1 MPWSFTVKPYIEVPT
16 LIVRKEGATKEP
28 DFVVLESVLELRVND
43 DFLAAFVCSPGQEK
57 ELALGYLMSSGFLQS
72 RDDIAGLEYSN
83 YVCKV
88 QLNEGVSVKS
98 NQGFS
103 QLRRFYGTEC
113 SAPDV
118 LYELRTGGDLPSL
131 SVSASIKADVLFKA
145 SKTMR
150 DSQAV
155 FQKTGAT
162 HAAMLCDFSGQT
174 LIIAEDIGRHN
185 AVDKVIGLGLEEMLE
200 FGNCF
205 LFVSGRLTADMVSKC
220 AWCGIP
226 LVASNSA
233 TTDSGI
239 KFAKRA
245 NVTLIGFQRGT
256 RFRIYNE
263 GVAIIEN

>member
-1 MPWSFTVKPYIEVPT
+1 VKPYIKVPS
-16 LIVRKEGATKEP
+16 LNVRKEGAIKEP

-43 DFLAAFVCSPGQEK
+43 NFLAAFVCSPGLEK
-57 ELALGYLMSSGFLQS
+57 ELALGYLRTSGHLES
-72 RDDIAGLEYSN
+72 LDDVISLEYSN
-83 YVCKV
+83 YLCKV
-88 QLNEGVSVKS
+88 ELKS
-98 NQGFS
+98 GTSLRTDEGFS

-118 LYELRTGGDLPSL
+118 LYELRTGGDLPLVTNSL
-131 SVSASIKADVLFKA
+131 SFTKEVLFNA

-150 DSQAV
+150 DSQII

-162 HAAMLCDFSGQT
+162 HAALLCDIAGQNSFS
-174 LIIAEDIGRHN
+174 AEDIGRHN
-185 AVDKVIGLGLEEMLE
+185 AVDKVIGLALDDSFKLE
-200 FGNCF
+200 NSF

-239 KFAKRA
+239 KFAKKA
-245 NVTLIGFQRGT
+245 NVTLVGFQRGS
-256 RFRIYNE
+256 RFRIYHE
-263 GVAIIEN
+263 GAAIMEIRDS

>member
-1 MPWSFTVKPYIEVPT
+1 MKPYIEVPT
-16 LIVRKEGATKEP
+16 LIVRKEGTTKEP
-28 DFVVLESVLELRVND
+28 DFVVLESALELRVNGE
-43 DFLAAFVCSPGQEK
+43 FLAAFVCSPGQEK
-57 ELALGYLMSSGFLQS
+57 ELALGYLISSGFLQS
-72 RDDIAGLEYSN
+72 KDDIVGLVYSN

-88 QLNEGVSVKS
+88 QLTEGTSVKF

-118 LYELRTGGDLPSL
+118 LQELRTGGELPSL
-131 SVSASIKADVLFKA
+131 SVSISIKADALFLA
-145 SKTMR
+145 SKSMR
-150 DSQAV
+150 DSQIV

-200 FGNCF
+200 FENCF
-205 LFVSGRLTADMVSKC
+205 LFVSGRLTADMMSKC

-245 NVTLIGFQRGT
+245 NITLIGFQRKT

-263 GVAIIEN
+263 GATKIQS